1 MTTNAAPGQTGLNIA
16 TGATDLSQFERHSY
30 SGDQAE
36 QQAFERLVRL
46 CKDVAQHLRA
56 EGPGVVAVVA
66 DHVCWV
72 SPLFSADEPL
82 VSALGMDLSRTEF
95 TYAFFP
101 SHTEELTCDELD
113 EISDAVQLWLDNRV
127 FQRVDQAE
135 LDKAVPV
142 IIDRWTDDD
151 CRHLIY

>member
-1 MTTNAAPGQTGLNIA
+1 MTTNAATGQTSIDTA
-16 TGATDLSQFERHSY
+16 TGATDLSEFVRHSY

-46 CKDVAQHLRA
+46 CKQVASQLRA
-56 EGPGVVAVVA
+56 QGPGQVAVIA

-72 SPLFSADEPL
+72 SPLFTAEEPL
-82 VSALGMDLSRTEF
+82 VSALGRDLAHTEF

-101 SHTEELTCDELD
+101 SHTEELTADELD
-113 EISDAVQLWLDNRV
+113 DISDAVESWLGSPV
-127 FQRVDQAE
+127 FQRINPVE

-142 IIDRWTDDD
+142 IIERWTDDD
-151 CRHLIY
+151 CRHLL

>member
-1 MTTNAAPGQTGLNIA
+1 MTTNAASGQTTLDTT

-36 QQAFERLVRL
+36 QGVFERLVML
-46 CKDVAQHLRA
+46 CRDVASQLRA
-56 EGPGVVAVVA
+56 QGPGVVAVIA

-72 SPLFSADEPL
+72 SPLFTAGEPL
-82 VSALGMDLSRTEF
+82 VSALGRDLERTEF

-101 SHTEELTCDELD
+101 SHSEELTAEELGD
-113 EISDAVQLWLDNRV
+113 IADAVQSWLEKPTFKTIN
-127 FQRVDQAE
+127 QAV

-142 IIDRWTDDD
+142 IIARWTDDD
-151 CRHLIY
+151 CRYLP